1 MLFIGPF
8 FYVFP
13 LVLVILYIALNY
25 FVQGRK
31 YVCVVVLGDIG
42 RSPRMQY
49 HSLSL
54 AKEQYNVDL
63 IGYGGSK
70 CHRDVTYNSKIHI
83 RQIAEPPVF
92 VNYMPRL
99 LAYILKV
106 IWQTVT
112 LGMTLL
118 LIPKCGYVLIQN
130 PPCIP
135 TIAIAWFSC
144 LLRGS
149 KLIIDWHNYGYTILG
164 LTLGQQNKLVRF
176 SKWYEGFFGK
186 FSSANICVT
195 KAMKEDLKSNWN
207 INAVTMYDRPPEI
220 FQEAD
225 IQQKHKLFL
234 ELSKEYPVFSQSNE
248 VQSTTF
254 TVKTGDNEVKLKTDR
269 PVLLVSSTS
278 WTEDEDFGILLTALE
293 GYEEK
298 SSTDNSFPD
307 ILCVITGKGP
317 QKEYYKSKMES
328 LHWKHVKFCLPWLKA
343 EDYPVLLGSA
353 DLGVCLHKSSSGLDL
368 PMKVVDMFGCGLP
381 VCAIHYNCL
390 SELVQDKTNGCI
402 FRDSNQLTSLL
413 QELLKGFPE
422 NQQKLQTM
430 RKNLM
435 EFQSQRWDDAW
446 KKYMLPLFD
455 QDNKKTD

>member
-1 MLFIGPF
+1 MNMLFIGPF

-13 LVLVILYIALNY
+13 LVLVMLYIALNY

-70 CHRDVTYNSKIHI
+70 CHRDVTYNPKIHI

-220 FQEAD
+220 FKEAD

-234 ELSKEYPVFSQSNE
+234 ELSKEYPVFLQSNE

-269 PVLLVSSTS
+269 PLLLVSSTS

-307 ILCVITGKGP
+307 ILCVIT
-317 QKEYYKSKMES
+317 
-328 LHWKHVKFCLPWLKA
+328 
-343 EDYPVLLGSA
+343 GSA

-402 FRDSNQLTSLL
+402 FRDSNELTSLL
-413 QELLKGFPE
+413 QVCTYQDFQDTLLD
-422 NQQKLQTM
+422 L
-430 RKNLM
+430 
-435 EFQSQRWDDAW
+435 
-446 KKYMLPLFD
+446 
-455 QDNKKTD
+455 